1 MIVKQSGR
9 FQAQVQ
15 TAHLGTFGSAV
26 EAAVAV
32 ARHIGAGGCAGAAPV
47 GTVDARLW
55 AGAEAAGW
63 HVHEERPQH
72 YLYVA
77 PDGRRFSSR
86 KAARE
91 AAEAEAGEGEEE
103 EEEQQ
108 QDEDE
113 EEAEAEDDE
122 DGEEEDEEDGEEEA
136 EAAAAAAA
144 AEDEEEEAAEEEEE
158 VAVEAEGLRLHLSAK
173 SKSGYR
179 GVSVIGKRY
188 QAGPLATRP
197 RPRVRG
203 ATTTAIP
210 PNSADAITPRR
221 AGAGTRQWPPRHV
234 RSCRGCCALLRTPRA
249 RARPRA
255 TAAAAAAA
263 AAAAPSRSMPG
274 PYLRAHRAARGGG
287 GGGGA
292 AGGPVPLSTTP

>member
-1 MIVKQSGR
+1 M
-9 FQAQVQ
+9 
-15 TAHLGTFGSAV
+15 LGWFDTAV
-26 EAAVAV
+26 EGAVAY
-32 ARHIGAGGCAGAAPV
+32 ARAV
-47 GTVDARLW
+47 GEALEPPEARL
-55 AGAEAAGW
+55 
-63 HVHEERPQH
+63 
-72 YLYVA
+72 
-77 PDGRRFSSR
+77 
-86 KAARE
+86 
-91 AAEAEAGEGEEE
+91 
-103 EEEQQ
+103 
-108 QDEDE
+108 
-113 EEAEAEDDE
+113 
-122 DGEEEDEEDGEEEA
+122 
-136 EAAAAAAA
+136 
-144 AEDEEEEAAEEEEE
+144 
-158 VAVEAEGLRLHLSAK
+158 AVAEGLRLHLSAK

-179 GVSVIGKRY
+179 GVYIIGKRY